1 MGLMMT
7 KVLLSMILFM
17 SMTAVATGGRSLRIV
32 SLAQAPYTIEQHG
45 KTEGVLFE
53 LGNALSL
60 EAGLTPL
67 NQPLRLARA
76 VEEISSGRADM
87 VIMLPTREIEEVAR
101 NLGPLLIVES
111 VALGSKGV
119 VFDSID
125 NLRGKKVASLRAA
138 VYDKRISEE
147 NGIKIYPTKD
157 YVHGLKLLLA
167 KRVDAVV
174 GPRVGLEYAI
184 KSNGLDRERFGEPLV
199 LGANPV
205 CVFLSKGIGW
215 KTVEQL
221 RAALGR
227 LKGSG
232 AVARIVTRYVQ

>member
-1 MGLMMT
+1 MGLRMA
-7 KVLLSMILFM
+7 KVLVSMILFL
-17 SMTAVATGGRSLRIV
+17 SMTAVAAGGRHLRIV
-32 SLAQAPYTIEQHG
+32 SLAQAPYAFEQYG
-45 KTEGVLFE
+45 KTVGVLFD

-87 VIMLPTREIEEVAR
+87 VIMLPTREIEAVAR
-101 NLGPLLIVES
+101 NLGPLLTVES

-119 VFDSID
+119 VFDSIE
-125 NLRGKKVASLRAA
+125 NLRGKAVASLRAA
-138 VYDKRISEE
+138 VYDERISKE

-174 GPRVGLEYAI
+174 GPKVGLEYAI
-184 KSNGLDRERFGEPLV
+184 KSNGLDREQFGEPLV
-199 LGANPV
+199 LSVNSV
-205 CVFLSKGIGW
+205 CVFLSKGIGG
-215 KTVEQL
+215 KTAEQL
-221 RAALGR
+221 RAALVR
-227 LKGSG
+227 LKDSG
-232 AVARIVTRYVQ
+232 TVEGIVTGYVQ